1 MLSRSIFSTS
11 VLPVLGISIPR
22 NMTEISRLKYVQWRP
37 IGVCDTG
44 AGKERKAKMFSRVDL
59 ATVTNPEVNREN
71 WPQHPEVMKLI
82 HRYARD
88 VAELSKLTD
97 DMASPEIAE
106 VKLVGAVLG
115 HEQTPILNQE
125 SSDGRVQFFQVS
137 FQDGKTEN
145 ISSKNWKRWLKWLL
159 ITVGVL
165 LGMALMLLIISQL
178 SSNSF
183 TSTKR
188 SVSTC
193 STNRQASAYSEQL
206 RDIRKS
212 LVAELNRLPA
222 WSNFKE
228 ARVQCIGGRM
238 DVDQQEQRLLQ
249 CLLAVR
255 SRTKNMPSASRP
267 NLNQIED
274 CASTLCLQG
283 LPHLSSSCK
292 RL

>member
-1 MLSRSIFSTS
+1 MLGRSIFSSS
-11 VLPVLGISIPR
+11 VLPVLGISISR

-137 FQDGKTEN
+137 FQDGKNEN
-145 ISSKNWKRWLKWLL
+145 ISSINWKRWLKWLL
-159 ITVGVL
+159 ITLGIL
-165 LGMALMLLIISQL
+165 FGMAFIILIISQL
-178 SSNSF
+178 SSYSLK
-183 TSTKR
+183 STKI
-188 SVSTC
+188 SVPSC
-193 STNRQASAYSEQL
+193 SMNRHSSAYSGQL

-222 WSNFKE
+222 WSIFKE

-274 CASTLCLQG
+274 CASALCLQD

>member
-1 MLSRSIFSTS
+1 MLSRSIFSSS
-11 VLPVLGISIPR
+11 VLPVLGISIPQ

-71 WPQHPEVMKLI
+71 WPQHPKVMQLI

-88 VAELSKLTD
+88 VAELSKLTN

-145 ISSKNWKRWLKWLL
+145 ISSKNWKGWLKWLL

-178 SSNSF
+178 SLNSF

-212 LVAELNRLPA
+212 LIAELNRLPA

-274 CASTLCLQG
+274 CASILCLQG
-283 LPHLSSSCK
+283 LPHLSSSCE